1 MKPKLKLITFRDNFD
16 DLQFKAIEEAIK
28 LECKQ
33 RRQQGLGK
41 RAKYLWANIY
51 NMKDNKESK

>member
-1 MKPKLKLITFRDNFD
+1 MKPKLKLITFRENFD

-33 RRQQGLGK
+33 RRQ
-41 RAKYLWANIY
+41 YLWANIY